1 MRQTSFRNVRNDRIV
16 LETSARLLELLS
28 LLQLRRDWTSSE
40 LADRLAVSARTVRA
54 DISKLRALG
63 YPVDARP
70 GVAGG
75 YRLAAGAAMP
85 PLLLD
90 DDEAVA
96 VAIGLGAVATW
107 RLGIEETSLTAL
119 AKIEQVMPSRLRRRV
134 DAVREATTVVPGTD
148 PQPDL
153 AVLSAVAAAIR
164 GHERLRFGYT
174 SHDGSASAR
183 HTEPQRLVSWG
194 PVWYLFAWDLDRD
207 DWRVFRVDRM
217 VQHPPTGVRFRPR
230 VIPED
235 ALVEHV
241 VRRIVQASWTYR
253 AKVVVHAPAAA
264 VAAAI
269 RIPVDVEAIDESTCR
284 VELGSDD
291 PDQLALLLAQLDA
304 DVEVVNGDELKG
316 AFARL
321 AARFARA
328 ANPAGAPRLAARSR
342 AR

>member
-1 MRQTSFRNVRNDRIV
+1 M

-28 LLQLRRDWTSSE
+28 LLQLKRDWTSPE
-40 LADRLAVSARTVRA
+40 LADRLGVSTRTVRT
-54 DISKLRALG
+54 DIGKLRALG

-134 DAVREATTVVPGTD
+134 AAVREATSVVPGAG
-148 PQPDL
+148 PQPDV
-153 AVLSAVAAAIR
+153 AVLSAVASAIR

-174 SHDGSASAR
+174 THDGSASAR

-230 VIPED
+230 VIAED

-253 AKVVVHAPAAA
+253 ARVVVHAPAAT

-269 RIPVDVEAIDESTCR
+269 RIPVDVEAIDDSTCR
-284 VELGSDD
+284 LELGSDD

-304 DVEVVNGDELKG
+304 DVEVIDGDELKG
-316 AFARL
+316 AFERL

-328 ANPAGAPRLAARSR
+328 ADAGGETRLHGSR
-342 AR
+342 RER